1 MNQQSRV
8 ILKDGN
14 ARSLTAKKQTR
25 EDLQANKQTQGV
37 LGQTS
42 EGTQCVLGESDV
54 KGFDD
59 ERIRSLISSLKP
71 IE

>member
-8 ILKDGN
+8 ILKDGKRKEFNSKKAN
-14 ARSLTAKKQTR
+14 ARIFT
-25 EDLQANKQTQGV
+25 ANKQTRGV

-42 EGTQCVLGESDV
+42 EGTQWVLGESDV

-59 ERIRSLISSLKP
+59 ERIRSLISFPKAH
-71 IE
+71 

>member
-8 ILKDGN
+8 ILKDGKRKEFNSKKAN
-14 ARSLTAKKQTR
+14 ARRFT
-25 EDLQANKQTQGV
+25 ANKQTQGD

-42 EGTQCVLGESDV
+42 EGTQWVLGESDA

-59 ERIRSLISSLKP
+59 ERIRSLISYPKAL
-71 IE
+71 

>member
-8 ILKDGN
+8 ILKDGKRKEFNSKKAN
-14 ARSLTAKKQTR
+14 ARIFT
-25 EDLQANKQTQGV
+25 ANKQTRGV

-59 ERIRSLISSLKP
+59 ERIRSLISFPKAH
-71 IE
+71 

>member
-14 ARSLTAKKQTR
+14 AGVNSKKANARIFT
-25 EDLQANKQTQGV
+25 ANKQTRGV

-42 EGTQCVLGESDV
+42 EGTQCVLGECGR
-54 KGFDD
+54 KG
-59 ERIRSLISSLKP
+59 I
-71 IE
+71 